1 MEYKMNKK
9 LIALLAASSVT
20 SAMAG
25 VELTGKYEGT
35 ISEGGSATYAQDLDL
50 TLVGTVAGGSVTA
63 TMENLEG
70 GDNITTN
77 ELFVET
83 SIEGINFKG
92 GKSKGKNGDGLLQ
105 KKSAATNKMALST
118 TLGGFGVGINQVSGD
133 SNATVDVSSTVGGID
148 IAVQNMTND
157 SRFVTISTSVGGID
171 FAVERQKSGAGTNT
185 GVVGTT
191 VVAGVEFS
199 GVYIDVEDTTGVT
212 QNDGIL
218 GDISDANNNSTVA
231 GGVVVLGTAF
241 GEVTGKYIDK
251 NDATTYVGK
260 LKRGVME
267 YGYTKTEN
275 TDGLFEAVLTLEF

>member
-25 VELTGKYEGT
+25 IELTGKYEGT
-35 ISEGGSATYAQDLDL
+35 ISEGSASTYAQDLDL
-50 TLVGTVAGGSVTA
+50 TLVGTIAGSSVTV

-70 GDNITTN
+70 GDNVTTN

-92 GKSKGKNGDGLLQ
+92 GKSKGKNGGGLLQ

-133 SNATVDVSSTVGGID
+133 SNATIDVSSSVGGID
-148 IAVQNMTND
+148 VTVQNMTND
-157 SRFVTISTSVGGID
+157 SRFITLSTSIGGVD
-171 FAVERQKSGAGTNT
+171 FDIERQKSGAGINT
-185 GVVGTT
+185 GVVGTA

-199 GVYIDVEDTTGVT
+199 GVYIDVEDNTGVT

-218 GDISDANNNSTVA
+218 GDISGTNNNSTIA
-231 GGVVVLGTAF
+231 GAVVVLDTTI
-241 GEVTGKYIDK
+241 GELTGKYISK
-251 NDATTYVGK
+251 NDEITYVSK
-260 LKRGVME
+260 IKRGVME
-267 YGYTKTEN
+267 YGYTKTED
-275 TDGLFEAVLTLEF
+275 TDGLFEAVLTLKF